1 MNCWAIWCGVFL
13 PPRICGGTE
22 RGLIMGT
29 DMSDANQFR
38 LLRERRFLPFFAA
51 QACGAFNDN
60 LFKNVLIILVTYQA
74 TRWSAVRPELLANIA
89 AGLFILPFVV
99 FSGLAGQLGERFE
112 KSRILQCVKALEI
125 AIMIVAGIGFARRQV
140 GLLLFALFMMGV
152 HSTFFAPAKYGLL
165 PEVLDAG
172 ELIGGNAMLETGT
185 FLAILLGTLAAGVL
199 AGHSNTTWIEASL
212 VLVAIVGFLT
222 SLAIPKSVAVSPG
235 QRLDLNP
242 WTSTLDNLHA
252 ARASRAVLL
261 SVLGMSWF
269 WFYGAL
275 VLVQLPLYCHNV
287 LHGDESLVTITIVAF
302 AVGVGGGS
310 LLCERLSGRQ
320 VEIGLVPFGS
330 IGLTVFAVDWFFASP
345 HVDAAAGN
353 AAHALLNLHGLLAL
367 HGGARTLFDIT
378 AIGVFGGFFVV
389 PLNALVQQ
397 RSRPEALSRV
407 IGANSI
413 LNALFMVAAALLG
426 AVGLARG
433 LTVLQLILLAALL
446 NGVVAIYIYTLVP
459 EFLLR
464 FACWLLVHTLYRMTK
479 RGARFPETGA
489 ALLVCNHVSFVDALV
504 ISAACRRPIR
514 FIMDEAIFRA
524 PIVRTLATGMKAIPI
539 ASAKEDPTILERAFE
554 MTAAALRD
562 GELVCIFP
570 EGRLTRDG
578 QIAAFRAG
586 LTRILAETP
595 VPVIPMAI
603 AGLWGSMF
611 SRRTPKIWQRL
622 PRKLWHR
629 VVVDVGE
636 PAAPENAAP
645 EKLRERVCGL
655 YAQAESSL

>member
-1 MNCWAIWCGVFL
+1 
-13 PPRICGGTE
+13 
-22 RGLIMGT
+22 
-29 DMSDANQFR
+29 MSEANQFR
-38 LLRERRFLPFFAA
+38 LLRERRFLPFFVA

-60 LFKNVLIILVTYQA
+60 LFKNVLVILVTYQA
-74 TRWSAVRPELLANIA
+74 TRWSTLRPELLANIA

-99 FSGLAGQLGERFE
+99 FSGLAGQLGERFD
-112 KSRILQCVKALEI
+112 KARILKSVKALEI
-125 AIMIVAGIGFARRQV
+125 AIMIVAGIGFARHWV
-140 GLLLFALFMMGV
+140 ALLLFALFMMGV

-165 PEVLDAG
+165 PQVLDAG
-172 ELIGGNAMLETGT
+172 ELVGGNALLESGT
-185 FLAILLGTLAAGVL
+185 FLAILLGTLAAGLL
-199 AGHSNTTWIEASL
+199 AGHGDTAWIVASL
-212 VLVAIVGFLT
+212 VTIAVAGFLT
-222 SLAIPKSVAVSPG
+222 SLAIPKSEAVSPG
-235 QRLDLNP
+235 QRLDWNP
-242 WTSTLDNLHA
+242 WTSTLDNLRA
-252 ARASRAVLL
+252 ARESRSVLL

-275 VLVQLPLYCHNV
+275 VLVQLPLYCLNV
-287 LHGDESLVTITIVAF
+287 LHGDESLVTITIVSF
-302 AVGVGGGS
+302 SVGVGVGS

-330 IGLTVFAVDWFFASP
+330 IGLSVFAVDWVVASP
-345 HVDAAAGN
+345 HADPHVI
-353 AAHALLNLHGLLAL
+353 LNFHGLLAL
-367 HGGARTLFDIT
+367 HGGVRILIDIA

-397 RSRPEALSRV
+397 RSRPASLARV

-433 LTVLQLILLAALL
+433 LSVLQLILMAALM
-446 NGVVAIYIYTLVP
+446 NAVVAIYIYTLVP

-464 FACWLLVHTLYRMTK
+464 FVCWLLMRTLYRLQK

-489 ALLVCNHVSFVDALV
+489 ALIVCNHVSFVDALV

-524 PIVRTLATGMKAIPI
+524 PIIRALASGMKAIPI
-539 ASAKEDPTILERAFE
+539 ASAKDDAAILEQAFE
-554 MTAAALRD
+554 STAAALRD

-586 LTRILAETP
+586 LSRILAETP

-603 AGLWGSMF
+603 TGLWGSMF
-611 SRRTPKIWQRL
+611 SRRTPAIWQRL

-629 VVVDVGE
+629 VVVNVGE
-636 PAAPENAAP
+636 PVSAAKAVPDE
-645 EKLRERVCGL
+645 LRERVLAL
-655 YAQAESSL
+655 YAAAA

>member
-1 MNCWAIWCGVFL
+1 
-13 PPRICGGTE
+13 
-22 RGLIMGT
+22 
-29 DMSDANQFR
+29 MSEANQFR
-38 LLRERRFLPFFAA
+38 LLGERRFLPFFVA

-60 LFKNVLIILVTYQA
+60 LFKNVLIILVTYQSA
-74 TRWSAVRPELLANIA
+74 RWSTLPPEQLANVA

-99 FSGLAGQLGERFE
+99 FSGLAGQFGERLD
-112 KSRILQCVKALEI
+112 KARILKSVKALEI
-125 AIMIVAGIGFARRQV
+125 VIMIVAGIGFARHQV
-140 GLLLFALFMMGV
+140 TLLLFALFMMGV

-165 PEVLDAG
+165 PQVLAAR

-185 FLAILLGTLAAGVL
+185 FLAILLGTMAAGML
-199 AGHSNTTWIEASL
+199 AGHANTTWIEASL
-212 VLVAIVGFLT
+212 VLIAVAGFLV
-222 SLAIPKSVAVSPG
+222 SLAIPKSAAVSPG
-235 QRLDLNP
+235 QRLDWNP
-242 WTSTLDNLHA
+242 WTSTLDNLRA
-252 ARASRAVLL
+252 ARESRPVLL

-275 VLVQLPLYCHNV
+275 VLVQLPLYCLNV
-287 LHGDESLVTITIVAF
+287 LHGDESLVTVTIVAF
-302 AVGVGGGS
+302 SVGVGVGS

-330 IGLTVFAVDWFFASP
+330 IGLTVFAVDWVVASP
-345 HVDAAAGN
+345 RVDP
-353 AAHALLNLHGLLAL
+353 HTLLNLHALLAL
-367 HGGARTLFDIT
+367 HGGVRTLFDIA

-397 RSRPEALSRV
+397 RSRPQALARV

-426 AVGLARG
+426 GVGLAKG
-433 LTVLQLILLAALL
+433 LSVLQLILLAALL
-446 NGVVAIYIYTLVP
+446 NALVAIYIYTLVP

-464 FACWLLVHTLYRMTK
+464 FVCWLLMHTLYRMK
-479 RGARFPETGA
+479 KQGAHFPEAGP

-524 PIVRTLATGMKAIPI
+524 PIIRALAAGMKAIPI
-539 ASAKEDPTILERAFE
+539 ASAKDDATILERAFE
-554 MTAAALRD
+554 LIAAALRD

-570 EGRLTRDG
+570 EGKLTKDG
-578 QIAAFRAG
+578 EIAAFRAG
-586 LTRILAETP
+586 LTRIVTETP

-603 AGLWGSMF
+603 TGLWGSMF
-611 SRRTPKIWQRL
+611 SRQAPRLWQRM

-629 VVVDVGE
+629 VVVNVG
-636 PAAPENAAP
+636 AAVAP
-645 EKLRERVCGL
+645 EKALPEELRERVCAL
-655 YAQAESSL
+655 YAAALPGC

>member
-1 MNCWAIWCGVFL
+1 MNK
-13 PPRICGGTE
+13 
-22 RGLIMGT
+22 
-29 DMSDANQFR
+29 ANQFR
-38 LLRERRFLPFFAA
+38 LLRERRFLPFFVA

-60 LFKNVLIILVTYQA
+60 LFRNVLVILVTYQA
-74 TRWSAVRPELLANIA
+74 IRWSTLRPESLANIA
-89 AGLFILPFVV
+89 AGLFILPFVL
-99 FSGLAGQLGERFE
+99 FSGLAGQLGERFD
-112 KSRILQCVKALEI
+112 KARILKCVKALEI
-125 AIMIVAGIGFARRQV
+125 AIMIVAGIGFAQHRV
-140 GLLLFALFMMGV
+140 ALLLFALFMMGV

-165 PEVLDAG
+165 PQVLDAG
-172 ELIGGNAMLETGT
+172 ELIGGNALLESGT
-185 FLAILLGTLAAGVL
+185 FLAILLGTMSAGLL
-199 AGHSNTTWIEASL
+199 AGHSNASWIEASL

-222 SLAIPKSVAVSPG
+222 SLAIPKSAAVSPG
-235 QRLDLNP
+235 QRLDWNP
-242 WTSTLDNLHA
+242 WTSTLDNLRA
-252 ARASRAVLL
+252 ARESRPVLL

-275 VLVQLPLYCHNV
+275 VLVQLPLYCHTV
-287 LHGDESLVTITIVAF
+287 LHGDESLVTVTIVVF
-302 AVGVGGGS
+302 SVGVGVGS

-330 IGLTVFAVDWFFASP
+330 IGLTVFAIDWVMASP
-345 HVDAAAGN
+345 HVDPN
-353 AAHALLNLHGLLAL
+353 ALLNLKGMLAL
-367 HGGARTLFDIT
+367 HGGVRTLFDIA

-397 RSRPEALSRV
+397 RSRPQSLARV

-413 LNALFMVAAALLG
+413 LNALFMVAAALL
-426 AVGLARG
+426 AVVGLARG
-433 LTVLQLILLAALL
+433 LSVLQLILVAALL
-446 NGVVAIYIYTLVP
+446 NALVAIYIYTLVP

-464 FACWLLVHTLYRMTK
+464 FVCWLLVHTLYRMQK
-479 RGARFPETGA
+479 RGVHFPEEGA

-524 PIVRTLATGMKAIPI
+524 PILRVLTKGMKAIPI
-539 ASAKEDPTILERAFE
+539 ASAKDDATILEHAFE

-578 QIAAFRAG
+578 EIASFRAG
-586 LTRILAETP
+586 LTRIVTETP
-595 VPVIPMAI
+595 VAVIPMAI
-603 AGLWGSMF
+603 TGLWGSMF

-629 VVVDVGE
+629 VVVTVGE
-636 PAAPENAAP
+636 PVAPENAEP
-645 EKLRERVCGL
+645 EELRERVRAL
-655 YAQAESSL
+655 YGAVASA

>member
-1 MNCWAIWCGVFL
+1 M
-13 PPRICGGTE
+13 PPRICAGTE
-22 RGLIMGT
+22 GMLVRSSA
-29 DMSDANQFR
+29 MSQGNQFR
-38 LLRERRFLPFFAA
+38 LLRERRFLPFFIA

-60 LFKNVLIILVTYQA
+60 LFKNVLVILVTYQA
-74 TRWSAVRPELLANIA
+74 TRWSTLRPDVLANVA

-99 FSGLAGQLGERFE
+99 FSGLAGQLGERFD
-112 KSRILQCVKALEI
+112 KARILKSVKALEI
-125 AIMIVAGIGFARRQV
+125 AIMIVAGIGFAQRRV
-140 GLLLFALFMMGV
+140 ALLLFALFMMGV

-165 PEVLDAG
+165 PQVLDAG
-172 ELIGGNAMLETGT
+172 ELVGGNALLETGT
-185 FLAILLGTLAAGVL
+185 FLAILLGTLAAGLL
-199 AGHSNTTWIEASL
+199 AGHGNTTWIEASL
-212 VLVAIVGFLT
+212 GGIAVVGFLT
-222 SLAIPKSVAVSPG
+222 SLAIPKSQAVSPS
-235 QRLDLNP
+235 QRLDWNP
-242 WTSTLDNLHA
+242 WTSTLDNLRA
-252 ARASRAVLL
+252 ARESRAVLL

-275 VLVQLPLYCHNV
+275 LLVQLPQYCHNV

-302 AVGVGGGS
+302 SVGVGVGS

-330 IGLTVFAVDWFFASP
+330 IGLTVFAVDWVIASP
-345 HVDAAAGN
+345 RVALPGAE
-353 AAHALLNLHGLLAL
+353 LLNLHGLLAL
-367 HGGARTLFDIT
+367 PGGVRTLIDIA
-378 AIGVFGGFFVV
+378 AIGVFGGFFIV

-397 RSRPEALSRV
+397 RSRPETLARV

-426 AVGLARG
+426 AVGLSKG
-433 LTVLQLILLAALL
+433 LSILQLILLAALL
-446 NGVVAIYIYTLVP
+446 NAVVAIYIYTLVP

-464 FACWLLVHTLYRMTK
+464 FVCWLLVHTLYRLK
-479 RGARFPETGA
+479 KCGAPFPESGP
-489 ALLVCNHVSFVDALV
+489 ALIVCNHVSFVDALV

-524 PIVRTLATGMKAIPI
+524 PIVRTLASGMKAIPI
-539 ASAKEDPTILERAFE
+539 ASAKDDATILERAFQ

-578 QIAAFRAG
+578 EIAAFRAG
-586 LTRILAETP
+586 LTRIVTETP

-603 AGLWGSMF
+603 TGLWGSMF
-611 SRRTPKIWQRL
+611 SRRTPQIWQRL

-629 VVVDVGE
+629 VMVNVGD
-636 PAAPENAAP
+636 PVPPDKAVPE
-645 EKLRERVCGL
+645 ELRERVCAL
-655 YAQAESSL
+655 YGVAS

>member
-1 MNCWAIWCGVFL
+1 
-13 PPRICGGTE
+13 
-22 RGLIMGT
+22 
-29 DMSDANQFR
+29 MSEATQFR
-38 LLRERRFLPFFAA
+38 LLRERRFLPFFVT

-60 LFKNVLIILVTYQA
+60 LFKNVLVILVTYQA
-74 TRWSAVRPELLANIA
+74 TRWSTLRPELLSNIA

-99 FSGLAGQLGERFE
+99 FSGLAGQLGERFD
-112 KSRILQCVKALEI
+112 KTRILKCVKALEI
-125 AIMIVAGIGFARRQV
+125 AIMLVAGVGFAQHRV
-140 GLLLFALFMMGV
+140 VLLLFALFMMGV

-165 PEVLDAG
+165 PQVLDAG

-185 FLAILLGTLAAGVL
+185 FLAILLGTLTAGLL

-212 VLVAIVGFLT
+212 VIIAVIGFLI
-222 SLAIPKSVAVSPG
+222 SLAIPKSKPVAPS
-235 QRLDLNP
+235 QRLDWNP
-242 WTSTLDNLHA
+242 WTSTMDNLRA
-252 ARASRAVLL
+252 ARESRSVLL

-287 LHGDESLVTITIVAF
+287 LHGDESLVTVTIVAF
-302 AVGVGGGS
+302 SVGVGIGS
-310 LLCERLSGRQ
+310 LLCARLSGGQ

-330 IGLTVFAVDWFFASP
+330 IGLSVFAVDWVLASP
-345 HVDAAAGN
+345 RVDPQIV
-353 AAHALLNLHGLLAL
+353 LNVHGLFAL
-367 HGGARTLFDIT
+367 PGGVRTLFDIA
-378 AIGVFGGFFVV
+378 AIGIFGGFFVV

-397 RSRPEALSRV
+397 RSRPEAVSRV

-426 AVGLARG
+426 AVGLAKG
-433 LTVLQLILLAALL
+433 LTVLQLILIAALL
-446 NGVVAIYIYTLVP
+446 NAVVAIYIYTLVP

-464 FACWLLVHTLYRMTK
+464 FICWLLVHTLYRMQK
-479 RGARFPETGA
+479 RGAHFPESDA

-524 PIVRTLATGMKAIPI
+524 PIIRTVAAGMKAIPI
-539 ASAKEDPTILERAFE
+539 ASAKDDASILERAFE
-554 MTAAALRD
+554 LTAVALRRGD
-562 GELVCIFP
+562 LVCIFP
-570 EGRLTRDG
+570 EGRLTIDG

-586 LTRILAETP
+586 LSRIVTETP

-603 AGLWGSMF
+603 AGLWGSIF
-611 SRRTPKIWQRL
+611 SRRTPQLWQRL

-629 VVVDVGE
+629 VVVNVGE
-636 PAAPENAAP
+636 SVASEKAVPE
-645 EKLRERVCGL
+645 ELRERVCAL
-655 YAQAESSL
+655 YDGAFTPRGTK

>member
-1 MNCWAIWCGVFL
+1 MNEA
-13 PPRICGGTE
+13 
-22 RGLIMGT
+22 
-29 DMSDANQFR
+29 SQFR
-38 LLRERRFLPFFAA
+38 LLRQRRFLPFFIA
-51 QACGAFNDN
+51 QGCGAFNDN
-60 LFKNVLIILVTYQA
+60 LFKNVLVILVTYQA
-74 TRWSAVRPELLANIA
+74 ARWSTLRPELLANVA

-99 FSGLAGQLGERFE
+99 FSGLAGQFGERFD
-112 KSRILQCVKALEI
+112 KARILKSVKALEI
-125 AIMIVAGIGFARRQV
+125 AIMIAAGIGFARHQV
-140 GLLLFALFMMGV
+140 ALLLFALFMMGV

-165 PEVLDAG
+165 PQVLDAG
-172 ELIGGNAMLETGT
+172 ELVGGNAMLETGT
-185 FLAILLGTLAAGVL
+185 FLAILLGTVAAGML
-199 AGHSNTTWIEASL
+199 AGHSNTTWIEATL
-212 VLVAIVGFLT
+212 ILVAIVGFLT
-222 SLAIPKSVAVSPG
+222 SLAIPKSEAVSPG
-235 QRLDLNP
+235 QRLDWNP
-242 WTSTLDNLHA
+242 WTSTLDNLRA
-252 ARASRAVLL
+252 ARESRSVLL
-261 SVLGMSWF
+261 SVLGLSWF

-287 LHGDESLVTITIVAF
+287 LHGDESLVTVTIVAF
-302 AVGVGGGS
+302 SVGVGVGS

-330 IGLTVFAVDWFFASP
+330 IGLTVFAVDWVVASHRARP
-345 HVDAAAGN
+345 P
-353 AAHALLNLHGLLAL
+353 ALLNLHGLLAL
-367 HGGARTLFDIT
+367 PGGVRILFDIA

-397 RSRPEALSRV
+397 RSRPQALARV

-446 NGVVAIYIYTLVP
+446 NAVVALYIYSLVP

-464 FACWLLVHTLYRMTK
+464 FVCWLLVHTLYRLRK
-479 RGARFPETGA
+479 RGARFPESGA
-489 ALLVCNHVSFVDALV
+489 ALIVCNHVSFVDALV
-504 ISAACRRPIR
+504 ISAACRRPMH

-524 PIVRTLATGMKAIPI
+524 PIIRTLAMGMKAIPI
-539 ASAKEDPTILERAFE
+539 ASAKDDASILERAFE

-578 QIAAFRAG
+578 QIAPFRAG
-586 LTRILAETP
+586 LTRIVTETP

-603 AGLWGSMF
+603 TGLWGSMF
-611 SRRTPKIWQRL
+611 SRRTPRLWQRL

-629 VVVDVGE
+629 VVVNVGE
-636 PAAPENAAP
+636 PVAPEDAGP
-645 EKLRERVCGL
+645 EQLRERVCAL
-655 YAQAESSL
+655 YAAASVNVP